1 MTEETNGSLEAW
13 FDRFRRQTVGFDAT
27 FTTPYGEQKLVY
39 ADWIASGR
47 LYAPIEKRISDI
59 MGPMVGNT
67 HTETSVTGTSMTL
80 AYHEARRIIKEH
92 VNAGPGDVI
101 IASGSGMTGV
111 INKLLRIMGLRV
123 PEKALGWVTVPPAD
137 RPVVFVTHMEHH
149 SNQTSWLESIAEV
162 VVLDPGYDGR
172 CVSEHLE
179 ERIVDFQGRPLIG
192 SFTAC
197 SNVTGLRTP
206 YHMLARIMH
215 EHGGLAFVDFAANAP
230 YEDMDMHPEDELE
243 RLDAIFFSPHKF
255 LGGPG
260 SAGVMVFNS
269 ALDTNRV
276 PDNPGGGTVDWTN
289 PWGEHRYVEN
299 IENRED
305 GGTPPFLQT
314 IKAALAIRLKE
325 EMGTDNIMARE
336 KELLGTAFPRLRA
349 VNGLHILADEHEDRL
364 GVVSFYVDGLHF
376 NLMVKLLNDRYGVQ
390 VRGGCSCAGT
400 YGHYLLHVDPEQ
412 SHEITDRIDRGD
424 LSLKPGWVRMSLHP
438 TMTGAELD
446 HSLCAIEEIVRH
458 HEAWGSDYTYDP
470 HTNEFTHVSGD
481 DGTLRRVHA
490 WFDLSA

>member
-27 FTTPYGEQKLVY
+27 FTTPYGKQKLVY

-123 PEKALGWVTVPPAD
+123 PEKALGWLSVPPED

-149 SNQTSWLESIAEV
+149 SNQTSWLESVAEV
-162 VVLDPGYDGR
+162 IVLDPGYDGR

-179 ERIVDFQGRPLIG
+179 ERIADFQGRPLIG

-197 SNVTGLRTP
+197 SNVTGLHTP
-206 YHMLARIMH
+206 YHTLARIMH

-230 YEDMDMHPEDELE
+230 YEDMDMHPENDLE

-269 ALDTNRV
+269 ALDTNLV
-276 PDNPGGGTVDWTN
+276 PDHPGGGTVDWTN

-325 EMGTDNIMARE
+325 EMGTGRIVARE
-336 KELLGTAFPRLRA
+336 KELLGTAFGRLRE
-349 VNGLHILADEHEDRL
+349 VDGLHILADEHEDRL
-364 GVVSFYVDGLHF
+364 GVVSFYVDDLHY
-376 NLMVKLLNDRYGVQ
+376 NLMVKLLNDRFGVQ

-400 YGHYLLHVDPEQ
+400 YGHYLLHMDPAQ

-438 TMTGAELD
+438 TMTNAELD
-446 HSLCAIEEIVRH
+446 HTLGAIEAVARH
-458 HEAWGSDYTYDP
+458 HEAWGRDYTYNP
-470 HTNEFTHVSGD
+470 HTNEFTLVSGD
-481 DGTLRRVHA
+481 DGTLERVHA
-490 WFDLSA
+490 WFELSA

>member
-1 MTEETNGSLEAW
+1 MTNGSLENY
-13 FDRFRRQTVGFDAT
+13 FDRFRRQTVGHDAV
-27 FTTPYGEQKLVY
+27 FTTPFGEQRLVY

-47 LYAPIEKRISDI
+47 LYAPIERRISEI

-101 IASGSGMTGV
+101 IAAGSGMTGV
-111 INKLLRIMGLRV
+111 INKLLRIMGLRI
-123 PEKALGWVTVPPAD
+123 PEKALGWVSVPREE

-162 VVLDPGYDGR
+162 VVLNPGYDGR
-172 CVSEHLE
+172 CVTEHLG
-179 ERIVDFQGRPLIG
+179 ERISDFQGRPLIG

-197 SNVTGLRTP
+197 SNVTGLHTP
-206 YHMLARIMH
+206 YQALARIMH

-230 YEDMDMHPEDELE
+230 YEDMDMHPENDLE

-276 PDNPGGGTVDWTN
+276 PDHPGGGTVDWTN

-325 EMGTDNIMARE
+325 DMGTRHIMARE
-336 KELLGTAFPRLRA
+336 KELLAMAFPRLRA
-349 VNGLHILADEHEDRL
+349 VEGLHILADEHEDRL
-364 GVVSFYVDGLHF
+364 GIVSFYVDGLHY

-424 LSLKPGWVRMSLHP
+424 LSLKPGWVRLSLHP
-438 TMTGAELD
+438 TMTNAELD
-446 HSLCAIEEIVRH
+446 HTLTAIEEIAAH
-458 HEAWGSDYTYDP
+458 HEEWGRDYTYDP
-470 HTNEFTHVSGD
+470 HTNEFTHTSGD
-481 DGTLRRVHA
+481 DSTLSRIHS
-490 WFDLSA
+490 WFNLSAAEA